1 MNIQLENSRGVLF
14 IKLYYTH
21 THTHTQRKDN
31 HPSFMLLFGEVYYL
45 LMFITDTEHLQ
56 FYSLLFPFS
65 FSTCSNS
72 SVLAPFPARVSSQ
85 RS

>member
-14 IKLYYTH
+14 IKLY
-21 THTHTQRKDN
+21 HTHTQRKDN

-45 LMFITDTEHLQ
+45 LMFITDTEHLPI
-56 FYSLLFPFS
+56 LLFAVPFS

-85 RS
+85 PS